1 MTRPGTAGP
10 PGPPDPEDP
19 TGPEDM
25 PVPGEP
31 LPSEESLPP
40 TERRNP
46 AGTGLDRLGT
56 AELLALINRED
67 AGVPGAVAAAL
78 PAIEALVEAGLTA
91 LARGGRVHYF
101 GAGSSGRA
109 ALADA
114 AELLPTYGVGPE
126 TVCPHLAG
134 GPAAGRT
141 ADEAAED
148 RADGIDTAGVRAGD
162 LVIGISASG
171 RTAYVGA
178 ALAHGR
184 AAGAVTA
191 LISGDPAAP
200 LAARADLHIV
210 LATGPEV
217 VTGSTRMKAATAQKL
232 ALNMF
237 STALMVRTG
246 RTWSDLMV
254 TASAGNA
261 KLRRRAVRTL
271 SAACGVSAA
280 EAERALRACGDDTA
294 TALVSL
300 LAGVGAG
307 AAAAA
312 LRAAGG
318 LPAAA
323 VRQLTAAPAAP
334 AAPTPPAGSP
344 PTAAPAVQHP
354 EDRP

>member
-10 PGPPDPEDP
+10 PDPPDPETSP
-19 TGPEDM
+19 GPEDM
-25 PVPGEP
+25 PVPTEP
-31 LPSEESLPP
+31 LPPEEPLPP
-40 TERRNP
+40 SERRNP
-46 AGTGLDRLGT
+46 ASTGLDRLGT

-78 PAIEALVEAGLTA
+78 PAIEALVEAGLAA
-91 LARGGRVHYF
+91 LARGARVHYF

-148 RADGIDTAGVRAGD
+148 RTDGIETAGVRAGD

-217 VTGSTRMKAATAQKL
+217 LTGSTRMKAATAQKL

-246 RTWSDLMV
+246 RTWSNLMV

-261 KLRRRAVRTL
+261 KLHRRAVRTL
-271 SAACGVSAA
+271 SVACGVPAA

-323 VRQLTAAPAAP
+323 VRQLTAAAAP
-334 AAPTPPAGSP
+334 G
-344 PTAAPAVQHP
+344 APA
-354 EDRP
+354 

>member
-10 PGPPDPEDP
+10 PAPEDP
-19 TGPEDM
+19 PVTG
-25 PVPGEP
+25 GP

-46 AGTGLDRLGT
+46 ASTGLDRLGT

-67 AGVPGAVAAAL
+67 ADVPGAVAAAL
-78 PAIEALVEAGLTA
+78 PAIEALVEAGLAA

-148 RADGIDTAGVRAGD
+148 RADGADTADVRAGD

-178 ALAHGR
+178 ALTHGR

-191 LISGDPAAP
+191 LLSGDPAAP
-200 LAARADLHIV
+200 LAAHADLHVV

-246 RTWSDLMV
+246 HTWSNLMV
-254 TASAGNA
+254 TASTGNA
-261 KLRRRAVRTL
+261 KLHRRAVRTL
-271 SAACGVSAA
+271 SLACGVPAA
-280 EAERALRACGDDTA
+280 EAERALRACEGRTA

-300 LAGVGAG
+300 LAGVGPEAAG
-307 AAAAA
+307 AA

-318 LPAAA
+318 LPPAA
-323 VRQLTAAPAAP
+323 VRQLAAPAA
-334 AAPTPPAGSP
+334 AP
-344 PTAAPAVQHP
+344 VVNDP
-354 EDRP
+354 EDPS